1 MLRTLLRVVF
11 LLVLNCAL
19 PQQGVA
25 QGPLPA
31 PGKDLEYKVQ
41 PRDTMIGIARRY
53 LIDGEKLDV
62 QRALWDHN
70 KLKDKDSIHLGQVI
84 LIPENWLRNAPGK
97 IVLTQVQGEV
107 QSAGAKPK
115 AGAEVNPGDE
125 VRTGKDGYVTIRLAD
140 GSTLALSPD
149 SDLAIEGV
157 RKSPLEGS
165 AAADAKFL
173 LKSGRVE
180 AAVHKRP
187 AGGARFEV
195 RTPIAVAAVRGT
207 QFRVVAN
214 GAQHTA
220 TSEVLE
226 GVVQVSDTGNRG
238 SVSVEQ
244 GYGTQVREG
253 SPPAKPRELLPA
265 PHLWTGIRLWVKR
278 PIRMNFTNLDG
289 AVRYRA
295 LVSRTADF
303 NEIVFEGFMHNNKI
317 RLPDLPSGPYFI
329 RVRGIDELG
338 LEGRDADA
346 SVVINLP
353 KPGDP
358 PHFVIPTR
366 PNSPDAGDQSDPS
379 TTPPASQDAAPDQ
392 VAPPN
397 PDAPAA
403 PASQPV
409 PGPATRPPG
418 GSRGGPA
425 AQAARST

>member
-1 MLRTLLRVVF
+1 MQGFAIRLLFAAVLAAGLG
-11 LLVLNCAL
+11 LLQPGNARA
-19 PQQGVA
+19 QQPGGEHA
-25 QGPLPA
+25 LPA

-53 LIDGEKLDV
+53 LINGEKLDV

-70 KLKDKDSIHLGQVI
+70 KLRDKDSIHLGQII

-97 IVLTQVQGEV
+97 ILLTQVQGAV
-107 QSAGAKPK
+107 QSAVGTPK
-115 AGAEVNPGDE
+115 AGAEVNAGDE
-125 VRTGKDGYVTIRLAD
+125 LRTGKDGYVTIRLAD
-140 GSTLALSPD
+140 GSTLALSPG

-157 RKSPLEGS
+157 RKSPLESS

-173 LKSGRVE
+173 LKSGRIE
-180 AAVHKRP
+180 AAVQKRP

-207 QFRVVAN
+207 RFRVVAN
-214 GAQHTA
+214 ESNHTA
-220 TSEVLE
+220 TSEVIE
-226 GVVQVSDTGNRG
+226 GVVQVNDTGNLG
-238 SVSVEQ
+238 SVSVEA

-265 PHLWTGIRLWVKR
+265 PHLWTGIRLWVRR
-278 PIRMNFTNLDG
+278 PIRMNFTRLEG

-317 RLPDLPSGPYFI
+317 RLPDLPSGPYFL

-358 PHFVIPTR
+358 AHFVIPTS
-366 PNSPDAGDQSDPS
+366 PSSPDAPDPS
-379 TTPPASQDAAPDQ
+379 AEPEPPAPDE
-392 VAPPN
+392 
-397 PDAPAA
+397 PAA
-403 PASQPV
+403 PGGA
-409 PGPATRPPG
+409 PGTPAPDSPAAP
-418 GSRGGPA
+418 GPA
-425 AQAARST
+425 AQASRSS